1 MSTSVSRAPRGQ
13 QCPSL
18 GAGVGPL
25 LLHLQEPCTF
35 SGGGAFGGGHRRLGG
50 QARVQSSFPIEV
62 FLLPVQLLPRSL
74 SSSMWV
80 SFHNFKRLEI
90 LSMGASPIPG
100 HRYLAHFVPSSQTLS
115 LVGFFILFLL
125 PHLSLLMCLP
135 GDRWPLC
142 HLQFPP
148 PERSQSHNSIT
159 QSLPKI
165 AELMRDILRMQ
176 RSLGMAAHA
185 RTTQHSGGCGRVG
198 ESSRLAWAAWAT
210 E

>member
-35 SGGGAFGGGHRRLGG
+35 SGGGAFGGGASEAG
-50 QARVQSSFPIEV
+50 QTGQSTGSFPIEV

-115 LVGFFILFLL
+115 LVGFVILF
-125 PHLSLLMCLP
+125 PSAPSFTANVSPRGQMASLSSSVP
-135 GDRWPLC
+135 TPR
-142 HLQFPP
+142 
-148 PERSQSHNSIT
+148 E
-159 QSLPKI
+159 
-165 AELMRDILRMQ
+165 
-176 RSLGMAAHA
+176 
-185 RTTQHSGGCGRVG
+185 
-198 ESSRLAWAAWAT
+198 ES
-210 E
+210 EP